1 MNQIAPSIEH
11 RRPDLQSRRLPQ
23 PRRGGVLKFFV
34 KAGFITCYALVSI
47 PGNASL
53 AQDNLSPRLQ
63 IGIHLLPAI
72 VAANKGLVT
81 TDASQDLP
89 VYLVYRD
96 NRNQAEQI
104 KPGIAR
110 IASIRHRTLKV
121 ITISL
126 DALLA
131 SELQPH
137 AVIFITGPMSRRLP
151 ELNRFAQ
158 RQQALLFS
166 PFEGDVE
173 RGVTTGFQVTDKVLP
188 LINMDALVKSKIQL
202 KAFFLR
208 IAVKYE

>member
-1 MNQIAPSIEH
+1 M
-11 RRPDLQSRRLPQ
+11 
-23 PRRGGVLKFFV
+23 LKFII
-34 KAGFITCYALVSI
+34 KAGFIICYALVSI

-72 VAANKGLVT
+72 VAANKGLTT
-81 TDASQDLP
+81 TDANQNLP

-110 IASIRHRTLKV
+110 IENIRHRTLKV
-121 ITISL
+121 MTISL
-126 DALLA
+126 ETLLA
-131 SELQPH
+131 SELQPS
-137 AVIFITGPMSRRLP
+137 AVIFITGPMEQRLP
-151 ELNRFAQ
+151 ELNHFAQ
-158 RQQALLFS
+158 RQQVLLFS

-173 RGVTTGFQVTDKVLP
+173 RGVTTGFRVTDKVLP
-188 LINMDALVKSKIQL
+188 LVNMDSLEKSKIQL

-208 IAVKYE
+208 IAVKHE

>member
-1 MNQIAPSIEH
+1 M
-11 RRPDLQSRRLPQ
+11 
-23 PRRGGVLKFFV
+23 
-34 KAGFITCYALVSI
+34 
-47 PGNASL
+47 
-53 AQDNLSPRLQ
+53 
-63 IGIHLLPAI
+63 
-72 VAANKGLVT
+72 
-81 TDASQDLP
+81 
-89 VYLVYRD
+89 YRD
-96 NRNQAEQI
+96 NRHQAEQI

-131 SELQPH
+131 SELQPY

-188 LINMDALVKSKIQL
+188 LVNMDALEKSKIQL

>member
-1 MNQIAPSIEH
+1 M
-11 RRPDLQSRRLPQ
+11 
-23 PRRGGVLKFFV
+23 LKLFV
-34 KAGFITCYALVSI
+34 KAGFIICYALVSI

-53 AQDNLSPRLQ
+53 AQDKLSPRLQ

-72 VAANKGLVT
+72 VAANKNLAT
-81 TDASQDLP
+81 TDTSTGASQNLP

-96 NRNQAEQI
+96 DRNQAEQI
-104 KPGIAR
+104 KPGLAR
-110 IASIRHRTLKV
+110 IGSIRHRALKV
-121 ITISL
+121 MTISL
-126 DALLA
+126 DALFA
-131 SELQPH
+131 RELQPY
-137 AVIFITGPMSRRLP
+137 AVIFITGPMKQRLS

-158 RQQALLFS
+158 HQQALLFS

-188 LINMDALVKSKIQL
+188 LVNMDSLEKSKIQL

>member
-1 MNQIAPSIEH
+1 M
-11 RRPDLQSRRLPQ
+11 
-23 PRRGGVLKFFV
+23 LKFIV
-34 KAGFITCYALVSI
+34 KAGFIICYALVSI

-72 VAANKGLVT
+72 VAANKGLAT
-81 TDASQDLP
+81 TDASTETSQHLP

-96 NRNQAEQI
+96 NRNQAEKI
-104 KPGIAR
+104 KPGIVR
-110 IASIRHRTLKV
+110 IGSIRHRALKV
-121 ITISL
+121 MTISL
-126 DALLA
+126 ETLLA
-131 SELQPH
+131 SELQPN
-137 AVIFITGPMSRRLP
+137 AVIFITAPFEQRLP
-151 ELNRFAQ
+151 ELNHFAQ
-158 RQQALLFS
+158 HQQALLFS

-188 LINMDALVKSKIQL
+188 QINMDSLEKSKIQL